1 MAGHRDKIPPPYAPF
16 FTDGSCYHNEYRHF
30 AVAGAAVVV
39 YAEEKQETPNY
50 IQRFILPTPDHTSF
64 RADFFATYL
73 AVQIC
78 SKPTIYTDCQ
88 AVIDEWQNI
97 LRSFHN
103 GKKPIPLDH
112 VDLWTPIIECVKDT
126 YQHVTLIKVQA
137 HTNNTDWKS
146 RANARAAESEDKQAV
161 TVDHTDTFQVLNQHV
176 QTYLQKRFVEYQVMI
191 FQVQAAVFEFNVRK
205 QAVEIHSQE
214 VREQAQQM
222 AVPTEPQIQIH
233 NDITVAQCSRCKYK
247 PYFLFRL
254 AQWANTFTWEQK
266 SPSHH
271 VVL

>member
-1 MAGHRDKIPPPYAPF
+1 MVRLACRCFPAP
-16 FTDGSCYHNEYRHF
+16 C
-30 AVAGAAVVV
+30 
-39 YAEEKQETPNY
+39 
-50 IQRFILPTPDHTSF
+50 
-64 RADFFATYL
+64 L
-73 AVQIC
+73 AIQIC

-112 VDLWTPIIECVKDT
+112 VDLWTPIIE
-126 YQHVTLIKVQA
+126 HVTLIKVQA

-146 RANARAAESEDKQAV
+146 RANARADSEDKQAV
-161 TVDHTDTFQVLNQHV
+161 TVDHADTFQVLNQHV

-191 FQVQAAVFEFNVRK
+191 FQVQAAVFEFNFRK
-205 QAVEIHSQE
+205 QAVEFHSQE

-233 NDITVAQCSRCKYK
+233 NDITVAQCSRCRYK
-247 PYFLFRL
+247 PDFLFRL
-254 AQWANTFTWEQK
+254 AQWANTFTWEQN
-266 SPSHH
+266 PHH
-271 VVL
+271 STSYFEL